1 MDSFEAALAQA
12 TNPATRELLGAIGLV
27 VDRTGEV
34 LYQHAAG
41 HRSLDPS
48 APPLATDSTVTLGS
62 AGKFIQ
68 HIAALQCVER
78 KLLGLDDP
86 LSQWIPELDALHVIE
101 ASEAEPGFT
110 LRPPTSKITL
120 RHLLTH
126 TSGLGGGDE
135 PLVEK
140 WRESPSGVA
149 HAAVHANAN
158 MIIKHFARPLLFD
171 PGEGY
176 CYGASIY
183 FTALLLARVTGQ
195 TNAEYIE
202 ANIFAPL
209 GMATSTLTPQTR
221 EDVLGKLLQM
231 VRRTPE
237 GLVPG
242 PVEGEIRDMAVSV
255 RDFGVLLADL
265 IGPASKILAPASVD
279 LLFTPQLS
287 AGSKTLADQHSDKEL
302 ENYAAP
308 TGIAVPGTGL
318 AGMGGVPVNWS
329 MAGLVVEGDAPLPL
343 SQIPPGTVTWNG
355 MPNVVW
361 AMNRERGVGMLF
373 ATQLVPV
380 DDEKA
385 VAVMMEFLRGAWAT
399 YGSAA

>member
-1 MDSFEAALAQA
+1 TPQD
-12 TNPATRELLGAIGLV
+12 TNPST
-27 VDRTGEV
+27 
-34 LYQHAAG
+34 HP
-41 HRSLDPS
+41 HRRWPQIAPSPSDPQANS
-48 APPLATDSTVTLGS
+48 SSTS
-62 AGKFIQ
+62 PR
-68 HIAALQCVER
+68 CVER

-110 LRPPTSKITL
+110 LRPPVGKITL

-140 WRESPSGVA
+140 WRESPAGVA
-149 HAAVHANAN
+149 HAAAHADAN

-183 FTALLLARVTGQ
+183 FTALLLARITGQ
-195 TNAEYIE
+195 TNAECIE

-209 GMATSTLTPQTR
+209 GMATSTLSPQTR

-231 VRRTPE
+231 VQRTPE
-237 GLVPG
+237 GLVPA
-242 PVEGEIRDMAVSV
+242 EGEIRDMAVSV

-265 IGPASKILAPASVD
+265 IGPASKILTSASVD
-279 LLFTPQLS
+279 LLFTPQLGT
-287 AGSKTLADQHSDKEL
+287 GSKALADQRSDKEL

-308 TGIAVPGTGL
+308 AGIAVPGTDL
-318 AGMGGVPVNWS
+318 AGKGGVPVNWS
-329 MAGLVVEGDAPLPL
+329 MAGLVVEGSEALPL
-343 SQIPPGTVTWNG
+343 SHIPPGTVTWNG

-385 VAVMMEFLRGAWAT
+385 VAVMMEFLRGAWTT